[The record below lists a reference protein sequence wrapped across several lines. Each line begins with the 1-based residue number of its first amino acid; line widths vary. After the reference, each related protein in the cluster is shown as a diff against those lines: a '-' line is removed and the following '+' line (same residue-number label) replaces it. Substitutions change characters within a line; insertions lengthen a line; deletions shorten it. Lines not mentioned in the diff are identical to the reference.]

1 MQVQHM
7 DIPYNTI
14 GEFTMLILKRFTCTV
29 KKAKKSTF
37 FKVDFL
43 HSVEKLN
50 GQGTLCEYLV
60 KMEVISVPGYS
71 LSSGRAT
78 SRFLR

>member
-43 HSVEKLN
+43 FSFSKCFLFGKQSGSFNYAKVKLI
-50 GQGTLCEYLV
+50 LSYL
-60 KMEVISVPGYS
+60 
-71 LSSGRAT
+71 L
-78 SRFLR
+78 